1 VVRIRL
7 LRGGAKKNPQ
17 YRIVAIDGR
26 RKRDGRALE
35 FLGTYEPTSNPPR
48 VQLRHAEIDAWVA
61 RGAQLSDGVRS
72 LVRQARRGAATPA
85 QGSA

>member
-7 LRGGAKKNPQ
+7 LRGGAKKHPQ
-17 YRIVAIDGR
+17 YRIIAIDGR

-35 FLGTYEPTSNPPR
+35 FLGTYDPTTTPPR
-48 VQLRHAEIDAWVA
+48 VHLKQAEIDAWVA
-61 RGAQLSDGVRS
+61 KGAQLSDGVRS

-85 QGSA
+85 EVSA